1 MRREQPPLI
10 QRGLKMS
17 DRHIV
22 YLTDV
27 KLITCVLQTGLAEE
41 VLEAAKNCGAQGATV
56 SYARG
61 TGVRDRMGLIGVTID
76 EQKEVVRIVASE
88 EQANRVFEAMYLAGD
103 LDTPGKGIMYMS
115 DLEHV
120 ATYIPENIVDS
131 ASQQTS
137 NVDHVG

>member
-1 MRREQPPLI
+1 
-10 QRGLKMS
+10 MS

-27 KLITCVLQTGLAEE
+27 KLITCVLQNGLAEE

-61 TGVRDRMGLIGVTID
+61 TGVRDRMGLIGVTIG
-76 EQKEVVRIVASE
+76 EQKEVVRIVASK

-137 NVDHVG
+137 NVNHVG